1 LDRLERKGRGSWM
14 AERGVEDED
23 DCSVGGV
30 GVGGLGM
37 GVGWGVGWF
46 GGLVVWRD
54 IAGILYWWAC
64 GGERGRGGG
73 IVREGGGER
82 EID

>member
-1 LDRLERKGRGSWM
+1 M
-14 AERGVEDED
+14 AERGVDDED
-23 DCSVGGV
+23 GCSVGVCGN
-30 GVGGLGM
+30 GGLGM
-37 GVGWGVGWF
+37 GVGGGLVVWWGF